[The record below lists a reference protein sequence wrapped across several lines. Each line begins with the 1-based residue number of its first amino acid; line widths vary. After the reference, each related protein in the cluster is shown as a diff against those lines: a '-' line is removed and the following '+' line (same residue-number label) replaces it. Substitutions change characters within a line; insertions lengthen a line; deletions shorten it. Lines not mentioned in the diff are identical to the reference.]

1 MIRSR
6 YRTPL
11 SAAVIETARTAVGEE
26 LRRRLSVVR
35 EPPPEIE
42 ELIARLVA
50 LDSMKRRAAECRA
63 VAYWPLHPQLPGATP
78 ARS

>member
-6 YRTPL
+6 YRAPL
-11 SAAVIETARTAVGEE
+11 SAPVIEAARTAVVEE

-63 VAYWPLHPQLPGATP
+63 VASSPLHPQLPGAMP